1 MKNTTKKNKKNKLD
15 KAYLKQIQNEIDD
28 LERQLFS
35 YDDNINKF
43 KEEKLIFNK
52 NLDEPYKIK
61 TKEENINEEN
71 NVQLTNSD
79 TEAERD
85 ELYNIILR
93 ERKEYN
99 ELEKVRKAQNE
110 KYKQSENKCKLLEKH
125 NYNLQNNMEI
135 LQREKIEQEKKIIEL
150 QKEIDELRREK
161 SKEIQ
166 YKNEKL
172 TETFNQNFK
181 NKN

>member
-43 KEEKLIFNK
+43 KEDKLILNK
-52 NLDEPYKIK
+52 NLDEPYIIK
-61 TKEENINEEN
+61 NKEENKNEEN
-71 NVQLTNSD
+71 NIQL
-79 TEAERD
+79 
-85 ELYNIILR
+85 
-93 ERKEYN
+93 EYN
-99 ELEKVRKAQNE
+99 ELDKVRKAQNE

-125 NYNLQNNMEI
+125 NYNLKNNMEM

-172 TETFNQNFK
+172 KETFNQNFK
-181 NKN
+181 K

>member
-61 TKEENINEEN
+61 NKEENINEEN
-71 NVQLTNSD
+71 NIQLTNSD

-99 ELEKVRKAQNE
+99 ELDEVRKIQNE
-110 KYKQSENKCKLLEKH
+110 KIKQTQNKCRALERN
-125 NYNLQNNMEI
+125 NYNIRNDGI
-135 LQREKIEQEKKIIEL
+135 LQKEKIEHEKKIL
-150 QKEIDELRREK
+150 QLENEINKLKREK
-161 SKEIQ
+161 
-166 YKNEKL
+166 
-172 TETFNQNFK
+172 NFQ
-181 NKN
+181 